1 MLEGEATPSDEVGS
15 QHEVGSHMKIYI
27 NGHPM
32 KIWIDSGS
40 PISILTL
47 DDFKKTLG
55 RTGIDLK
62 ENNTEDDEFR
72 DYSNNRFNLLGKVD
86 VELASNGWK
95 TRAEIRVIGGS
106 RPSIVGRSLMGKLG
120 LQLMQANPRGEV
132 MSIQGVESP
141 SGSEQAGER
150 EEQDMDTW
158 QHYFSK
164 LFQKL
169 FIRTG
174 KIRNYKV
181 QANFSKIS
189 YRCNKKVEECR

>member
-1 MLEGEATPSDEVGS
+1 MVMAVKLKKETLLKIAGPKL
-15 QHEVGSHMKIYI
+15 KIYI
-27 NGHPM
+27 IGHPM
-32 KIWIDSGS
+32 NIWIDSGS

-47 DDFKKTLG
+47 DNFKKTFG

-106 RPSIVGRSLMGKLG
+106 RPSMVGRSLMGKLG
-120 LQLMQANPRGEV
+120 LQLMQENPRGEV
-132 MSIQGVESP
+132 MSIQGVESA
-141 SGSEQAGER
+141 SGSEQASEPEER
-150 EEQDMDTW
+150 DMDTW

-164 LFQKL
+164 LFPNFFTK
-169 FIRTG
+169 TG
-174 KIRNYKV
+174 KIRN
-181 QANFSKIS
+181 
-189 YRCNKKVEECR
+189 